1 MSGDG
6 ATAEPSRAEVL
17 GWLARTGGSASEA
30 AKHFWP
36 NASTDERERIA
47 GRIRKWAQRARER
60 APQAERPA
68 LRVLG
73 RDEAPP
79 VAREPETLEAVED
92 LTALTATEQARWQ
105 LLELTR
111 LYKRASKRNDTR
123 SVVMLDQ
130 RISAL
135 RSELEDA
142 RKREG
147 VGAAPLSPSPSR
159 VALDLV
165 NADRQIAELAALA
178 QLLTQTTEGT
188 TQ

>member
-17 GWLARTGGSASEA
+17 GWLARTAGSASEA

-79 VAREPETLEAVED
+79 VAREPAEPETVED
-92 LTALTATEQARWQ
+92 LTTMTATEQARWQ

-123 SVVMLDQ
+123 SVVLLDQ
-130 RISAL
+130 RLSAL
-135 RSELEDA
+135 RSELDEA

-147 VGAAPLSPSPSR
+147 AGAAPLEPVPAS

-165 NADRQIAELAALA
+165 RADKQIADLAALLEA
-178 QLLTQTTEGT
+178 VQQQAEGES
-188 TQ
+188 